1 MTDLYT
7 FGESLALFMTVDTDS
22 VLTANNYAFSAAG
35 TEANVAV
42 AAHQLGL
49 DVFFQTKIGPDQL
62 GEAVKD
68 KFTEVGLKT
77 DHC

>member
-42 AAHQLGL
+42 CAHQLGL

-62 GEAVKD
+62 GDAVKD
-68 KFTEVGLKT
+68 KFTEV
-77 DHC
+77 

>member
-42 AAHQLGL
+42 AAHR
-49 DVFFQTKIGPDQL
+49 
-62 GEAVKD
+62 
-68 KFTEVGLKT
+68 
-77 DHC
+77 